1 MFETL
6 WDIHTGELRWGRSK
20 DSNFIIEFKNGLEA
34 ATFTFED
41 FMLTGCDPFDNFAKE
56 ADKKLP
62 DNNRHRKQPKGR
74 KVLRRLAKEAKRA
87 ARQAR
92 RAAKKAE
99 VASKKIEEALQ
110 NKKRQ

>member
-6 WDIHTGELRWGRSK
+6 WDIHTGELKWARSK

-34 ATFTFED
+34 ATFTVND
-41 FMLTGCDPFDNFAKE
+41 FMLTGCDPFDNFSKE

-62 DNNRHRKQPKGR
+62 DNNRKQPKGR
-74 KVLRRLAKEAKRA
+74 KILRKLAKEAKRA

>member
-1 MFETL
+1 MR
-6 WDIHTGELRWGRSK
+6 TGELRWARTK

-34 ATFTFED
+34 ATFTDND
-41 FMLTGCDPFDNFAKE
+41 FMITGCDLFDNFAKG

-62 DNNRHRKQPKGR
+62 ENNRQRKQPKDR
-74 KVLRRLAKEAKRA
+74 KTLRRLAKEAKRA

-99 VASKKIEEALQ
+99 IASKKIERALK